1 MGMSRPVVLAVAAI
15 VLLVGWAT
23 HGPVGL
29 VLAILLEATVYFI
42 SLRLHPRIRH
52 TGILG
57 LGWFTCR
64 GTGEKHSHLFRWI
77 WHRDARCGGS
87 GRIIRWGAR
96 RWGTDNIRRAEVLAA
111 TQRSNAKRLRT
122 WR

>member
-1 MGMSRPVVLAVAAI
+1 MSRLVVLAVAAV
-15 VLLVGWAT
+15 VLLIGWAT
-23 HGPVGL
+23 HGAVGL
-29 VLAILLEATVYFI
+29 VLAILAEAIVYFI

-64 GTGEKHSHLFRWI
+64 GTGESHSRFFPWI
-77 WHRDARCGGS
+77 FHRDSRCGGS

-96 RWGTDNIRRAEVLAA
+96 RWGPDYVRRAEVLQV
-111 TQRSNAKRLRT
+111 TQRASAKRLHS